1 MGAKAN
7 LRYHVVLV
15 TKYRKPALRGVEDH
29 VYAAMRHVEAHS
41 SIHIE
46 EMGVEDGN
54 HIHLV
59 IRCKPTYSLAQIVN
73 RFKTMSQHHLWEH
86 QPAHLRRWYWGTRHK
101 LWSGGYYAGTVGD
114 VALDKVLDYVRK
126 QHPKTSKT
134 RTPPS

>member
-1 MGAKAN
+1 MEVGVVGAKAN

-54 HIHLV
+54 HIHTSSSDASP
-59 IRCKPTYSLAQIVN
+59 PTPWHRS
-73 RFKTMSQHHLWEH
+73 
-86 QPAHLRRWYWGTRHK
+86 
-101 LWSGGYYAGTVGD
+101 
-114 VALDKVLDYVRK
+114 
-126 QHPKTSKT
+126 
-134 RTPPS
+134 